1 MVKCLK
7 PGKVVVILSGKYA
20 GKKAVIVK
28 VNENANDKHKF
39 PHAVV
44 VGVERPPRKVVRAM
58 DEKKIN
64 KKTQMKVFTKV
75 MNLQHFMPTRL
86 GIPFFFYILDT
97 LLSMI
102 SALFLRR
109 EWRLLRRRL
118 PLRPLLRPSR
128 RGRNS
133 CN

>member
-58 DEKKIN
+58 NEKKIN

-75 MNLQHFMPTRL
+75 MNLQHFMPTRFGMYCL
-86 GIPFFFYILDT
+86 IDPIDIPS
-97 LLSMI
+97 SMI
-102 SALFLRR
+102 SVLFLRR
-109 EWRLLRRRL
+109 EWKLLRRRL
-118 PLRPLLRPSR
+118 P
-128 RGRNS
+128 
-133 CN
+133 

>member
-44 VGVERPPRKVVRAM
+44 VGVERPPRKVVRAI

-75 MNLQHFMPTRL
+75 MNLQHFMPTRF
-86 GIPFFFYILDT
+86 GIDL
-97 LLSMI
+97 
-102 SALFLRR
+102 
-109 EWRLLRRRL
+109 
-118 PLRPLLRPSR
+118 
-128 RGRNS
+128 
-133 CN
+133 

>member
-1 MVKCLK
+1 M
-7 PGKVVVILSGKYA
+7 VILSGKYA

-75 MNLQHFMPTRL
+75 MNLQHFMPTRF
-86 GIPFFFYILDT
+86 GIDLWIDFLDT

-102 SALFLRR
+102 SVLFQRR
-109 EWRLLRRRL
+109 EWKPPRRKL
-118 PLRPLLRPSR
+118 P
-128 RGRNS
+128 
-133 CN
+133 